1 MTDPFNLLT
10 EEWLKANGFKW
21 HQFDR
26 QPDKHWLLWLGGAV
40 GDGMWTSYEDL
51 GVEVAPMHRDHRWFC
66 WLRADSSGRYH
77 RFIHIRH
84 IETVDDLTN
93 LIAGIIG
100 RPFDPAHAR
109 YGHLNTPERAERM
122 RQEDE
127 RLDQRL
133 LREGRGWYENE
144 KDDAL
149 GGPLIDH
156 VNAHLKRGV
165 A

>member
-1 MTDPFNLLT
+1 MNDPFNLLT

-26 QPDKHWLLWLGGAV
+26 QPNKQWLLWLGGAIN
-40 GDGMWTSYEDL
+40 GGMFTSYEDL
-51 GVEVAPMHRDHRWFC
+51 GVEVAPGYEGRWFC
-66 WLRADSSGRYH
+66 WLRADTSGRYH

-84 IETVDDLTN
+84 IETVDDLTG
-93 LIAGIIG
+93 LIAALIG
-100 RPFDPAHAR
+100 RPFDAAHAR
-109 YGHLNTPERAERM
+109 YGHLHTPERAERM
-122 RQEDE
+122 RLEDE

-133 LREGRGWYENE
+133 LRDQPSWYENE
-144 KDDAL
+144 KDDTL

-156 VNAHLKRGV
+156 VNAHLKDK